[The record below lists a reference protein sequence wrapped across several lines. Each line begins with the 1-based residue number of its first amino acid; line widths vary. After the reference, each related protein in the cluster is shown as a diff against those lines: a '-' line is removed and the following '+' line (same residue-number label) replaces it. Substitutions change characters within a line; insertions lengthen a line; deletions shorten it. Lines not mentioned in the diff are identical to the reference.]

1 MILVGNEIGANNV
14 LMAKRYSKLILI
26 WAVVLAFG
34 GVLGLQLFKNHITSP
49 EFIKH
54 KMQTKAEN
62 GQLASM
68 TYLMMTD

>member
-14 LMAKRYSKLILI
+14 PMAKRYSKLILI

-54 KMQTKAEN
+54 KM
-62 GQLASM
+62 
-68 TYLMMTD
+68 